1 MSNWIFTAC
10 VACKNQFWTWFLQV
24 KNPVSNMIF
33 QTWFFKNQVQMNRA
47 YVVHRLYISFFIPY
61 IDILLKITFF
71 LRLDNLFSVLIVC
84 LYFQTRGEGC
94 LYLERARDNYQNY
107 DFESRLTVRIHSAL
121 RYYSLINEDKIN

>member
-1 MSNWIFTAC
+1 MLLIDIHI
-10 VACKNQFWTWFLQV
+10 
-24 KNPVSNMIF
+24 VSSKIEMPNLARLGSGPF
-33 QTWFFKNQVQMNRA
+33 QLSSVQLGKFQLELITN
-47 YVVHRLYISFFIPY
+47 
-61 IDILLKITFF
+61 ILLKITFF
-71 LRLDNLFSVLIVC
+71 LRLDNFFSVLIVC